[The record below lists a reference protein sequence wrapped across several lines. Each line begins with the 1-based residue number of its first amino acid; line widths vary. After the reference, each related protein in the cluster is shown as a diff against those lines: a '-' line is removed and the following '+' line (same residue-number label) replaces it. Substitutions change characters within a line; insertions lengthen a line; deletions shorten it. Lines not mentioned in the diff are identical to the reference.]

1 MQWMLG
7 MILSSV
13 FSLVYLI
20 TPTYFIVATVC
31 AIFQYPTRTM
41 SFAFASPILFSAL
54 FTKPMNGSPT
64 LFRWLLPMLRYFSY
78 EEILECSTENLFQSK
93 RPYIIAC
100 QPHGVISYCGICGK
114 IAAPLQIQQHVPTA
128 VASSL
133 LMTPILKNVMGIF
146 GLIPASS
153 SSLKKHFQAPVT
165 GTNNDSIASRSVV
178 IYVGGIAELFK
189 SSRKEERLYLSQR
202 KGFIKLALRENVDVI
217 PVYLFG
223 NTSVLTVVKT
233 GLLAN
238 LSRKSGVSLT
248 YFWGKYHLPI
258 PRDEKCLYVRGL
270 PLNLPHI
277 PEPTDEDINKWHDI
291 YCGEVRRLF
300 DKYKEKVPMYK
311 DKTLFID

>member
-1 MQWMLG
+1 MQ
-7 MILSSV
+7 I
-13 FSLVYLI
+13 
-20 TPTYFIVATVC
+20 
-31 AIFQYPTRTM
+31 
-41 SFAFASPILFSAL
+41 SF
-54 FTKPMNGSPT
+54 
-64 LFRWLLPMLRYFSY
+64 
-78 EEILECSTENLFQSK
+78 
-93 RPYIIAC
+93 
-100 QPHGVISYCGICGK
+100 CGICGK

-133 LMTPILKNVMGIF
+133 LITPILKNVMGIF

-153 SSLKKHFQAPVT
+153 SSLKKHFQAPLTET
-165 GTNNDSIASRSVV
+165 GNDSIASRSVV

-258 PRDEKCLYVRGL
+258 PRDEKVTSSCV
-270 PLNLPHI
+270 
-277 PEPTDEDINKWHDI
+277 
-291 YCGEVRRLF
+291 
-300 DKYKEKVPMYK
+300 
-311 DKTLFID
+311 